1 MFMSSKKIIGN
12 YGEKLALNYLVKNG
26 YNILDT
32 HFYGRFGEIDIIAA
46 KDGRI
51 HFIEVKSRTT
61 DYCGSPEEGL
71 TRTKISRVLKTC
83 SYYIYMKR
91 LETDNYQVD
100 SIAVKIDKENKK
112 AVIRH
117 YKGIQRE

>member
-1 MFMSSKKIIGN
+1 MSSRKIIGN
-12 YGEKLALNYLVKNG
+12 YGERLALNYLVKNG
-26 YNILDT
+26 YNILET

-46 KDGRI
+46 KDRRI

-71 TRTKISRVLKTC
+71 TRMKIKRVFKTC
-83 SYYIYMKR
+83 AHYIYTKK

-100 SIAVKIDKENKK
+100 LIAIKIDKGNKK
-112 AVIRH
+112 AVVRH
-117 YKGIQRE
+117 YRGIQ